1 MTMRTRKLGKSG
13 LVVSEL
19 SLGTWGLSGEGYG
32 LVSDWDADKTIER
45 ALELGVTLF
54 ETASCY
60 GRGKME
66 ERLGRA
72 FAQQGKKPDD
82 PTYPLI
88 ATRHGTDRRDNT
100 TVRCFEPTYL
110 AESFSRSQERLGR
123 EVLDV
128 YLLHNPTASTMQRDD
143 VLGFCR
149 EKREKN
155 HVRAWGVS
163 AGDAEVAKLAI
174 EAGAEVVSFPYN
186 VFCGMDLVRIE
197 EKLRLKEVG
206 LLAHSVLS
214 YGLLAG
220 LWPPEKTFPD
230 GDHRRDRWTK
240 AELRARQGHISA
252 VRSLVAG
259 DVFTIRAASVRYVLS
274 NSAVSSAV
282 LGPRSVIQLE
292 QLVREGSPEGDK
304 PYLDADKLAKLPAK
318 LREHGFDLG

>member
-1 MTMRTRKLGKSG
+1 MRTRTLGKSG

-32 LVSDWDADKTIER
+32 LVSDWDADKTIEK
-45 ALELGVTLF
+45 AVELGITLF
-54 ETASCY
+54 ETADCY

-72 FAQQGKKPDD
+72 LEKHAATTFV
-82 PTYPLI
+82 
-88 ATRHGTDRRDNT
+88 ATRHGTDRRDGT
-100 TVRCFEPTYL
+100 TRRCFEPTYL
-110 AESFSRSQERLGR
+110 KEAFAASQERLRR

-149 EKREKN
+149 EQREAGRVK
-155 HVRAWGVS
+155 AWGVS

-174 EAGAEVVSFPYN
+174 EAGADVVSFAYN
-186 VFCGMDLVRIE
+186 VFNAPDLTRIE
-197 EKLRLKEVG
+197 EKLRDKNVG
-206 LLAHSVLS
+206 LLAHSVLA

-220 LWPPEKTFPD
+220 LWPPEKTFQD

-240 AELRARQGHISA
+240 AELRGRMGHLSA

-259 DVFTIRAASVRYVLS
+259 DVFTVRAASLRYVLT
-274 NSAVSSAV
+274 NLRVTSAV
-282 LGPRSVIQLE
+282 LGPRNPLQLE
-292 QLVREGSPEGDK
+292 QLVREGQPEEGRA
-304 PYLDADKLAKLPAK
+304 YLDEERLTKLPAK
-318 LREHGFDLG
+318 LREQGFDLG